1 MSTHAD
7 LHTLTGA
14 YALHALPDDERAV
27 FEKHLRACAACRDE
41 VAEFTATAAELGSA
55 VAVGPQPAAKQQVLQ
70 RIATVRQVG
79 PASRPGA
86 LFTGLRRRLPRFAL
100 AACLAA
106 ATALG
111 GIAAW
116 QHDRAEDAADRA
128 QQAHG
133 RMDQLIAVLGAP
145 DAATRTARL
154 EDGSR
159 ATVVVSDRR
168 DQAVL
173 LTDLPAPP
181 PGKAYQAWYQV
192 DGSMRSAGLMDAY
205 RTGQALVLEGSPSTA
220 SAVGITVEP
229 TGGSPRPTS
238 APIALLSLPA

>member
-1 MSTHAD
+1 MSAHAD

-14 YALHALPDDERAV
+14 YALHALPDDERAL
-27 FEKHLRACAACRDE
+27 FEEHLRACAACQDE
-41 VAEFTATAAELGSA
+41 VAEFTATAARLGAAGA
-55 VAVGPQPAAKQQVLQ
+55 VSPQPAAKQQVLQ
-70 RIATVRQVG
+70 RITTVRQVA
-79 PASRPGA
+79 PSSRPETR
-86 LFTGLRRRLPRFAL
+86 FTGLRRRLPRLAL

-106 ATALG
+106 ATVFA

-116 QHDRAEDAADRA
+116 QHDRAEDATAQS

-133 RMDQLIAVLGAP
+133 QLDQLVAVLAAP
-145 DAATRTARL
+145 DADTRTARL

-173 LTDLPAPP
+173 LADLPAPP

-192 DGSMRSAGLMDAY
+192 AGSMRSAGLMNAH
-205 RTGQALVLEGSPSTA
+205 RTGQALVLEGSANAA

-229 TGGSPRPTS
+229 AGGSARPTS
-238 APIALLSLPA
+238 DPIALLSLPT